1 MSNRIRLMT
10 HNVWN
15 CDGNAPAWEAKG
27 EDCSAAARVGAL
39 VQVYQD
45 TQPDIIGCQEVSAL
59 MADLLKEHCHEAG
72 LEYALIWGRYTPI
85 LYRADKFE
93 LLDTSFTT
101 YPETIEGY
109 EGTFNDV
116 RSKAFNVGVFRD
128 KRSGQ
133 RFVFATTHLWWKSSD
148 KSKANG
154 AGSDYQAY
162 SDEAREYQVSL
173 LTKKVKEFCTKYDC
187 PAVMVGDFNTDYR
200 SKAIQYILD
209 NGFRHAHDIATE
221 YAEESTGYHYCY
233 PAGYET
239 FYSDKPFECAI
250 DHILV
255 SGEREGAVKRFERY
269 SPEYYLPISDHS
281 PAYIDWEL

>member
-1 MSNRIRLMT
+1 MGIRLMT

-15 CDGNAPAWEAKG
+15 CDENAPVWKEKG
-27 EDCSAAARVGAL
+27 EDCSAAARVGSL
-39 VQVYQD
+39 VRVYRE
-45 TQPDIIGCQEVSAL
+45 TKPDIIGCQEVSSL
-59 MADLLKEHCHEAG
+59 MADLLVSRCHDDG

-128 KRSGQ
+128 KHSGK

-148 KSKANG
+148 ISKANG

-162 SDEAREYQVSL
+162 SDEAREYQVAL
-173 LTKKVKEFCTKYDC
+173 LTQKVKEFCEQYDC
-187 PAVMVGDFNTDYR
+187 PAVVVGDFNTDYR
-200 SKAIQYILD
+200 SKAIRHLFD
-209 NGFRHAHDIATE
+209 NGFHHAHDIATE
-221 YAEESTGYHYCY
+221 YAEESVGYHYCY
-233 PAGYET
+233 PSGYET
-239 FYSDKPFECAI
+239 FYSDKPFEWAI
-250 DHILV
+250 DHIMLC
-255 SGEREGAVKRFERY
+255 GEPEGSVKRFERY
-269 SPEYYLPISDHS
+269 SPDYYFPVSDHS
-281 PAYIDWEL
+281 PAYIDWKL